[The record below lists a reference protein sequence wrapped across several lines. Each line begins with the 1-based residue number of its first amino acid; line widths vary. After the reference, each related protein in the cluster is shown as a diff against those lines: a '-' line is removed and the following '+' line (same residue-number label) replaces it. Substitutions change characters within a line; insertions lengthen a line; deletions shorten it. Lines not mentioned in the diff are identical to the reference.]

1 MPKKTKKCQR
11 EEKEDLL
18 IERAISCL
26 EHGAAVSKRNEKPN
40 DSDDVFGQFVASE
53 LHTVQQITDSKLKQ
67 LIKWKIQNAL
77 FEGTINATGSS
88 AWIPPQPTP
97 TSYPYSSTP
106 ETPMYSAYS
115 PPSFHV
121 GQSGSNTETESVI

>member
-1 MPKKTKKCQR
+1 MPKKTKKRQR

-26 EHGAAVSKRNEKPN
+26 ENGAAVSKRNEKPKDN
-40 DSDDVFGQFVASE
+40 DDVFGQFVASE
-53 LHTVQQITDSKLKQ
+53 LQQITDSKLKQ

-88 AWIPPQPTP
+88 SWIPPRPTP

-106 ETPMYSAYS
+106 ETSMYSAYS
-115 PPSFHV
+115 PPSFHM